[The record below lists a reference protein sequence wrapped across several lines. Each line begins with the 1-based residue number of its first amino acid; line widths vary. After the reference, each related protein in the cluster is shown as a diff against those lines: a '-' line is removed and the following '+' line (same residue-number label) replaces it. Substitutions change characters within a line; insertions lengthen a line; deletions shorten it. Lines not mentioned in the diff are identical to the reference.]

1 MRTDG
6 VTNRRKRRLT
16 RALTA
21 LLLGEALV
29 LGSGV
34 YMPKTVYA
42 QEASN
47 QALQE
52 QRLNTWYAQAIQSI
66 NDGDYKNAI
75 MCLDG
80 CMIYCTRESNPVLYA
95 DIYMK
100 RGYCSMMLKKYDD
113 ALEAL
118 NTALETD
125 PELTNA
131 MLIRASVYSET
142 GRLEAAANQL
152 EKYAEASGDNSV
164 LETVAALYEAMG
176 DPEKAFES
184 YQEYA
189 QKTTE
194 TEAEK
199 LLLCGTY
206 QMQRGAYEEAIDCFG
221 QCLEQE
227 EPADGV
233 YYNRGLCYMALGDYE
248 SAISD
253 LGQSVETESFAN
265 EALYT
270 KGTCEMTILAYDDA
284 IADFTR
290 CIEQDADPDNSR
302 INRGICLL
310 LSGQS
315 EEALADFNEC
325 VEKDINADEARFYRS
340 FVNLADEA
348 YEEALEDLTTCIDHG
363 YDLPASYMQRAQVY
377 KEMGND
383 EAYRAD
389 MEASQKVQQDG
400 NNGNGTEEAEEAL
413 TEALTE

>member
-1 MRTDG
+1 
-6 VTNRRKRRLT
+6 
-16 RALTA
+16 
-21 LLLGEALV
+21 
-29 LGSGV
+29 
-34 YMPKTVYA
+34 
-42 QEASN
+42 
-47 QALQE
+47 
-52 QRLNTWYAQAIQSI
+52 
-66 NDGDYKNAI
+66 
-75 MCLDG
+75 
-80 CMIYCTRESNPVLYA
+80 
-95 DIYMK
+95 
-100 RGYCSMMLKKYDD
+100 
-113 ALEAL
+113 
-118 NTALETD
+118 
-125 PELTNA
+125 